1 LLLIGGGCLLTLT
14 EIRMEWKGCGCG
26 NPAGRVKPKNTPRG
40 WLPMFQMRGKIS
52 FRLPC
57 VNEGIIR
64 RVSGGPRCRS
74 TVDTLRVFRQ
84 ETGPR
89 RWPLTPED
97 LDRPANA
104 VKRILQALGL
114 ADQ

>member
-1 LLLIGGGCLLTLT
+1 
-14 EIRMEWKGCGCG
+14 
-26 NPAGRVKPKNTPRG
+26 
-40 WLPMFQMRGKIS
+40 MFQMRGKIS

-64 RVSGGPRCRS
+64 RVSVGPRCRP
-74 TVDTLRVFRQ
+74 TVGTLRVFRQ

-97 LDRPANA
+97 FDRPASA
-104 VKRILQALGL
+104 AEWILQAPGL

>member
-1 LLLIGGGCLLTLT
+1 
-14 EIRMEWKGCGCG
+14 
-26 NPAGRVKPKNTPRG
+26 
-40 WLPMFQMRGKIS
+40 MFQMRGKIS

-64 RVSGGPRCRS
+64 RVSGGPRCRP
-74 TVDTLRVFRQ
+74 TVGTLHVFH
-84 ETGPR
+84 EKTGPR
-89 RWPLTPED
+89 TLPLTPED
-97 LDRPANA
+97 FDRPANA